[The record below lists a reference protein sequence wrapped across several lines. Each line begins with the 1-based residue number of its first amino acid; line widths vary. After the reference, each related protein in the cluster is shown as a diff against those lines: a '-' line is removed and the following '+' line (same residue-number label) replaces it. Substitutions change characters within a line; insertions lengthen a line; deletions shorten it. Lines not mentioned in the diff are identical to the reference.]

1 MPLAASNRTLGL
13 GAIALV
19 MLLAV
24 AVPYASANSV
34 SITTTLSSNNLG
46 IPGSI
51 GTVTMT
57 QTNPGQVIVS
67 VVMNPGY
74 TIKLQGG
81 DFGFNSGVTLTSSNI
96 GPVTILAG
104 LNTFSG
110 LDFKNFRTTQ
120 NLSQFGV
127 FGYDLANLSGGPHGT
142 TSASQ
147 MTFIITAQGLTLNQ
161 LAGNVAIHFCVAGGI
176 KCGTNTGFASGTLPP
191 PPATV
196 PEPGTLGLMGTGLVG
211 LAGYARRRFSR

>member
-1 MPLAASNRTLGL
+1 MPLIASTRALGL
-13 GAIALV
+13 GAVALV
-19 MLLAV
+19 IILAI
-24 AVPYASANSV
+24 AVPVASANSV

-46 IPGSI
+46 ISGSI

-57 QTNPGQVIVS
+57 QTTPGQVIVN

-81 DFGFNSGVTLTSSNI
+81 DFALNSGISFSSNNI

-104 LNTFSG
+104 LNTFTG

-120 NLSQFGV
+120 NISQFGV
-127 FGYDLANLSGGPHGT
+127 FGYDLANLSGGPKGT

-161 LAGNVAIHFCVAGGI
+161 LAGNVAIHFCVAGGT

-191 PPATV
+191 PPASV

-211 LAGYARRRFSR
+211 LAGFARRRFSR